1 MKCSCL
7 DLELGLLAPCKS
19 IFIRLNVII
28 YMVIVVL
35 RKGLKQIG
43 VNETVEFT
51 LGAYNANKFKKLQF
65 SGFLNGDKSEYWFLP
80 THQNLVDQLMKIERG
95 SLVRATRLTAGGPK
109 EAAKYE
115 VQVLRGP
122 EAPAQQTLDSF

>member
-1 MKCSCL
+1 
-7 DLELGLLAPCKS
+7 
-19 IFIRLNVII
+19 
-28 YMVIVVL
+28 MVIVML
-35 RKGLKQIG
+35 RKGLKQIA

-109 EAAKYE
+109 EACKYE

-122 EAPAQQTLDSF
+122 EAPAQQTLDSY